1 MFMHR
6 RLRITS
12 QQKESQ
18 ESGTHHVVIGT
29 CVWPDFANDRDL
41 ADASGLKQQPLC
53 RPEFSEI
60 AQ

>member
-1 MFMHR
+1 MLMHR
-6 RLRITS
+6 RLCIAA

-18 ESGTHHVVIGT
+18 EPGANHIVIAT
-29 CVWPDFANDRDL
+29 CFWSDFANDSDL